1 MTAIAERPGPEAAVS
16 PYLEG
21 VFAPI
26 ENEID
31 AQCTVV
37 GDLPHDLAGVFVRN
51 GSNPMFTPKGR
62 YHWFDGDGMLHAL
75 HLENGRATYRNRY
88 VRTRALAAEQSA
100 GEALWTGINERPDFS
115 KPGGPFKD
123 TANTDLVFHAG
134 RLLALWWLGGPC
146 YQVALPSLDTV
157 GEYDFGGTLST
168 GLTAHPKLDPET
180 GELMVFDYSVL
191 PPYLTYSVMSADGQ
205 MVHHTDIDLPGP
217 RLLHDLAITAR
228 HTIFLDFPLMWDPE
242 LLARGKTKVAFRTDM
257 PARFGILGRH
267 AEGDAIKWFEAESC
281 YMYHT
286 INAWESGDEVV
297 LVGCRIENPLAE
309 SVGDEV
315 VPNIDVLR
323 LQPYLHEW
331 RFNLVT
337 GAVRERALDDVM
349 TEFPRMNNAHL
360 GRKTRFSYNPR
371 IAPEPTLLFDGFI
384 KYDTEAGTSTVH
396 EYGDGRFGGE
406 TVFAPRT
413 GAKSEADGYV
423 LTFVTEAGT
432 GASEAI
438 IVDAQRVED
447 GPVARIRIPQRVPIG
462 YHAWWVGAADLDSQ
476 QLPTAP

>member
-1 MTAIAERPGPEAAVS
+1 MTAIAERPGPETAAS

-26 ENEID
+26 DTEID
-31 AQCTVV
+31 AECTVV
-37 GDLPHDLAGVFVRN
+37 GDLPDDLAGVFVRN
-51 GSNPMFTPKGR
+51 GSNPAFAPKGR

-75 HLENGRATYRNRY
+75 HFENGRATYRNRY
-88 VRTRALAAEQSA
+88 VRTQALAAEQAA
-100 GEALWTGINERPDFS
+100 GESLWTGINERPDFS
-115 KPGGPFKD
+115 QPGGPFKD

-146 YQVALPSLDTV
+146 YQVALPSLETV
-157 GEYDFGGTLST
+157 GQYDFGGTLTT

-180 GELMVFDYSVL
+180 GELMVFDYNVL
-191 PPYLTYSVMSADGQ
+191 PPYLTYSVMSADGR

-242 LLARGKTKVAFRTDM
+242 LLARGKTRVTFREDM

-267 AEGDAIKWFEAESC
+267 AAGDQIKWFEAESC

-297 LVGCRIENPLAE
+297 LVGCRIENPLSDPADHE
-309 SVGDEV
+309 T
-315 VPNIDVLR
+315 VPRIDVLR
-323 LQPYLHEW
+323 LEPYLHEW

-349 TEFPRMNNAHL
+349 TEFPRMNNERL
-360 GRKTRFSYNPR
+360 GRPTRYAYSPR
-371 IAPEPTLLFDGFI
+371 IAEQPTLLFDGFV
-384 KYDTEAGTSTVH
+384 KYDTDTGSGTAH
-396 EYGDGRFGGE
+396 GYGDGRFGGE
-406 TVFAPRT
+406 TVFAPRV
-413 GAKSEADGYV
+413 GATAEDDGYV

-438 IVDAQRVED
+438 VVDAQRVED
-447 GPVARIRIPQRVPIG
+447 GPIARIQIPQRVPIG
-462 YHAWWVGAADLDSQ
+462 YHAWWVGASELDAQ
-476 QLPTAP
+476 TLTR